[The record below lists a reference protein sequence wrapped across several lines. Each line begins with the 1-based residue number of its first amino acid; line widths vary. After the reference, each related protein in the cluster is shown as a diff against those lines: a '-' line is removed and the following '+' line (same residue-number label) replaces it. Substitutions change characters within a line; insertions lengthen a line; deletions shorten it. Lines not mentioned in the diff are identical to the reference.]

1 MQASAKAI
9 VASLDDAVIAVVR
22 PALEQL
28 RFEILTVEDDVGLLE
43 RVGSE
48 RSELLILDSA
58 LPGMGALP
66 LCRALRENPFTSEVH
81 IIVVTPEGSITDK
94 VAALE
99 MGADDCVSLP
109 LHLDELMAR
118 IKALR
123 RRGAPASTTGNLRA
137 GSIEMDLERWIVR
150 LGGRPVEL
158 TKMEF
163 RLLQALLEAKGRALT
178 RDFLLEKAWSH
189 GAIHGLD
196 TRTVDVHIGR
206 LRRKL
211 GGAGQSIITVRN
223 VGFRFEIVPEWIS
236 GQGGL

>member
-1 MQASAKAI
+1 MQNKVKALIVSQDEAVNGAVRAALDQLQFDVAASRGETDI
-9 VASLDDAVIAVVR
+9 QQLIHR
-22 PALEQL
+22 EQPQ
-28 RFEILTVEDDVGLLE
+28 F
-43 RVGSE
+43 
-48 RSELLILDSA
+48 LILDSSQQ
-58 LPGMGALP
+58 GAID
-66 LCRALRENPFTSEVH
+66 LCSTLREDPSVVDLL
-81 IIVVTPEGSITDK
+81 IIAITPEGSVPAK

-99 MGADDCVSLP
+99 AGADDCVTQP
-109 LHLDELMAR
+109 LHADELVAR

-123 RRGAPASTTGNLRA
+123 RRAAPAAAPGSLKA
-137 GSIEMDLERWIVR
+137 GTIEMDLERWTVT

-189 GAIHGLD
+189 AAIHGLD

-211 GGAGQSIITVRN
+211 GTAGHYIITVRN
-223 VGFRFEIVPEWIS
+223 VGFRFEILPEWIS
-236 GQGGL
+236 SHTGP